1 MAGSRAARAM
11 TYCPVPEPKRGQS
24 NLRAHPK
31 SLLYLNNLG
40 SLLLESGEL
49 QEAELAY
56 REALDGRRQVLGNAH
71 LLGNAHRDTL
81 VTFNNL
87 GALLRERG
95 DFSSAVEIL
104 DEAVATLDSTSS
116 SPTHPAGRVR
126 FQHGMSLFALERYG
140 EAEI

>member
-1 MAGSRAARAM
+1 M

-56 REALDGRRQVLGNAH
+56 REALDGRRQV
-71 LLGNAHRDTL
+71 LGNAHRDTL